1 MEDFELVK
9 RLQRQ
14 GEIAIAQRLAF
25 GEMAPARV
33 ITSAR
38 RWQKL
43 GVFKTTLINQLIIL
57 GYNLGLSPVKLRA
70 FYRGTKK

>member
-14 GEIAIAQRLAF
+14 GKIAIAP
-25 GEMAPARV
+25 GKV
-33 ITSAR
+33 ITSPR

-43 GVFKTTLINQLIIL
+43 GVFQTTLINQLIIL
-57 GYNLGLSPVKLRA
+57 GYYLGFSPVKLRA
-70 FYRGTKK
+70 FYRGRKK